1 MLEKQIQNYLQ
12 WMNSAGYAPWT
23 MAQHSQILN
32 RLLDFV
38 LLNSISWEHTFSCDN
53 LMAFQEH
60 VQIKYAGYVLR
71 GFMRY
76 LHQQGIICLPPNALP
91 KGRGR
96 SKLKRVELPRI
107 YEEYLQFY
115 TQTRQVGDKQINR
128 VRGTLSALNDYLQNQ
143 GMELKDLD
151 VLHMDAFLAE
161 RNRNYAFETRINQR
175 SVLRGFLRYLY
186 LEKGI
191 SKKDLGALIQ
201 GPPVFARSKP
211 PRFLT
216 PEQIQ
221 TLFQSIDKDRPGGL
235 RSYAMIQLA
244 YSLGLRP
251 KEICRVTLD
260 DILFGQKLICIP
272 DRKNSSPARLPLPQG
287 ALRALGAYLA
297 WDRPKEPGHRFLLCN
312 TREPYGPLTPLTVS
326 LDISACFRRAGL
338 EGSAYWL
345 RHTYAQNLLQA
356 DASIFEI
363 KEMLGHDIIK
373 TSSNYLHVHTK
384 LMREVLFNEKV

>member
-1 MLEKQIQNYLQ
+1 MLEKQIQSCLEQ
-12 WMNSAGYAPWT
+12 MSTAGYAPRT
-23 MAQHSQILN
+23 IVLYRQILS

-38 LLNSISWEHTFSCDN
+38 LLNSITWEQIFSCDT
-53 LMAFQEH
+53 LQAFKDHIQVKH
-60 VQIKYAGYVLR
+60 AGFVLR

-76 LHQQGIICLPPNALP
+76 LHQQGLICLPPGTLP
-91 KGRGR
+91 KGRG
-96 SKLKRVELPRI
+96 KLKRARLPRV

-115 TQTRQVGDKQINR
+115 TQTRQVGHVQIYR

-161 RNRNYAFETRINQR
+161 RNRKYAPETRIHER
-175 SVLRGFLRYLY
+175 SGLRGFLRYLY
-186 LEKGI
+186 LERQI
-191 SKKDLGALIQ
+191 LKKDLSALIQ
-201 GPPVFARSKP
+201 GPPVYAQSRP

-216 PEQIQ
+216 LEQIK

-235 RSYAMIQLA
+235 RSYAMIHLA

-251 KEICRVTLD
+251 GEICRVTLD
-260 DILFGQKLICIP
+260 DILFRDKLIYLP
-272 DRKNSSPARLPLPQG
+272 DRKNSSPAKLPLPQG
-287 ALRALGAYLA
+287 ALRALAAYLA
-297 WDRPKEPGHRFLLCN
+297 WNRPMDPGHRFLLCN
-312 TREPYGPLTPLTVS
+312 TRTPYGPLTPLTVS
-326 LDISACFRRAGL
+326 QNISACFRRAGIK
-338 EGSAYWL
+338 GSAYWL

-356 DASIFEI
+356 EASIFEI

-373 TSSNYLHVHTK
+373 TSKRYLHVHTR